1 MKTAPLDE
9 IDRKLIHALAI
20 DARASFRELGEA
32 AGCSDQTAARRY
44 RRLQEVADLRIVGDI
59 EALRVGWDDWLLR
72 LQCTP
77 AGTTPVAEALSR
89 RADTRWVQLASG
101 GTEIVCVLQAR
112 TAEQRDALLLKG
124 LPGSR
129 HVVQVAAH
137 LLLESYSPET
147 WGGIAS
153 ALTPAEAAK
162 LHPPEAGVAA
172 TGAGP
177 AAPGAGATARVE
189 LDELDHALLAH
200 LGEDGRASNSAIA
213 AAIHTH
219 ESTVRRRIEEL
230 RRAGAL
236 VFEIDLDT
244 SVLGLDTHAYLWLSV
259 GPSELERVGTT
270 LASHPEVAYAAAT
283 TGRTNLFVSAVFR
296 DSHHLF
302 EYLSTRLSSVPGIQ
316 SVETAPSIRTLKRT
330 GVAPSLRPTRPRT
343 GS

>member
-1 MKTAPLDE
+1 MPNLDIKDAVLDE
-9 IDRKLIHALAI
+9 IDRKLINALSI
-20 DARASFRELGEA
+20 DARAPFRTLGDA
-32 AGCSDQTAARRY
+32 CGCSDQTAARRY
-44 RRLQEVADLRIVGDI
+44 RRLQDVADLRVVGDV

-137 LLLESYSPET
+137 LLLEAFSPEN
-147 WGGIAS
+147 WAPPEIAS
-153 ALTPAEAAK
+153 ALTAAEAAK
-162 LHPPEAGVAA
+162 LCPPEVDSD
-172 TGAGP
+172 GAP
-177 AAPGAGATARVE
+177 VQ
-189 LDELDHALLAH
+189 LDELDLALLSH
-200 LGEDGRASNSAIA
+200 LGEDGRASHSQIA

-219 ESTVRRRIEEL
+219 ESTVRRRIDEL
-230 RRAGAL
+230 RRAGVL

-244 SVLGLDTHAYLWLSV
+244 RALGLNAHAYLWLSV
-259 GPSELERVGTT
+259 APSDLEQVGTT
-270 LASHPEVAYAAAT
+270 LASHSEVAYAAAT
-283 TGRTNLFVSAVFR
+283 TGRTNLFASTVFR
-296 DSHHLF
+296 DSHHMF
-302 EYLSTRLSSVPGIQ
+302 DYLSTRLASLPGIH

-330 GVAPSLRPTRPRT
+330 VAAPPPHPTRRRT